1 MDTSKRNANTIRV
14 SAVDRNLKRA
24 EFSNFGNFSNRGIYE
39 STISA
44 PGVDIWGALPNNSYD
59 AWPGTSF
66 SAPIITGVVAL
77 LKSENKDLT
86 TKQIIKILQSTGKPV
101 NGSPEI
107 GNLVQV
113 KDALVKAKQ
122 TVSSAATDESRR

>member
-1 MDTSKRNANTIRV
+1 M
-14 SAVDRNLKRA
+14 
-24 EFSNFGNFSNRGIYE
+24 
-39 STISA
+39 
-44 PGVDIWGALPNNSYD
+44 
-59 AWPGTSF
+59 
-66 SAPIITGVVAL
+66 

-113 KDALVKAKQ
+113 KDALIKAKQ
-122 TVSSAATDESRR
+122 TVSSAVTEN